1 MLDLLDD
8 RDDFLAS
15 LPGLF
20 GGSAGGARGGGREF
34 SSAAAAALPDF
45 EDRLAPP
52 LLADDRVRD
61 PAAAVGLVSVATRTS
76 KASLLRALNLGM

>member
-34 SSAAAAALPDF
+34 SSAVLPDF
-45 EDRLAPP
+45 EDCLAPPP

-61 PAAAVGLVSVATRTS
+61 AAAAAGLESVATRTS
-76 KASLLRALNLGM
+76 KASLLWALNLGM

>member
-34 SSAAAAALPDF
+34 SSAVLPDF
-45 EDRLAPP
+45 DDCLAPP

-61 PAAAVGLVSVATRTS
+61 AAAAAGLESVATRTS

>member
-34 SSAAAAALPDF
+34 SSAVLPDF
-45 EDRLAPP
+45 DDCLAPP

-61 PAAAVGLVSVATRTS
+61 DATAGLESVATRTS
-76 KASLLRALNLGM
+76 KASLLWALNLGM

>member
-34 SSAAAAALPDF
+34 SSAVLPDF
-45 EDRLAPP
+45 DDCLAPP

-61 PAAAVGLVSVATRTS
+61 AAVVGLESVATRTS

>member
-34 SSAAAAALPDF
+34 SSAVLPDF
-45 EDRLAPP
+45 DDCLAPP

-61 PAAAVGLVSVATRTS
+61 DTTAGLESVATRTS
-76 KASLLRALNLGM
+76 KASLLWALNLGM

>member
-34 SSAAAAALPDF
+34 SSAAVLPDF
-45 EDRLAPP
+45 DDCLAPP

-61 PAAAVGLVSVATRTS
+61 DATAGLESVATRTS
-76 KASLLRALNLGM
+76 KASLLWALNLGM